1 MAKLKAFIL
10 DSYHEMRN
18 KVSWPKYSEL
28 QSSSI
33 LVLIASIIFALIIW
47 VIDLGFRGLLQ
58 NWLYQ
63 IFE

>member
-10 DSYHEMRN
+10 DSYQEMRS

-28 QSSSI
+28 QGSSV
-33 LVLIASIIFALIIW
+33 LVLIASLMFALIIW
-47 VIDLGFRGLLQ
+47 VIDLGFSGLLQ